1 MWHALAMPQAS
12 ERWLATPIIRPR
24 LPRMRP
30 EISDILRPRT
40 RISAPGFLWHRVV
53 GRSSARRLRNQSR
66 LLTRRYADRKLLR
79 FAISASVLRVR
90 HRSFQVGG
98 GEP

>member
-53 GRSSARRLRNQSR
+53 GRSSARRLRNRSR
-66 LLTRRYADRKLLR
+66 LLTRRYADRKLFR
-79 FAISASVLRVR
+79 FAISCYVFGFVLLV
-90 HRSFQVGG
+90 SEVGRW
-98 GEP
+98 EP